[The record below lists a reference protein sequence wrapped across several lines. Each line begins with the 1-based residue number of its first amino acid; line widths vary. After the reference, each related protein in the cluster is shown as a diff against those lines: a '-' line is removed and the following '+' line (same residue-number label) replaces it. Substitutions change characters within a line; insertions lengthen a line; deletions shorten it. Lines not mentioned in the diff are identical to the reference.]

1 MFRRITSA
9 REPKANAG
17 KVNVDNWHVPVPID
31 GAETDV
37 EL

>member
-9 REPKANAG
+9 REPKANAE
-17 KVNVDNWHVPVPID
+17 KVNVESWHVPGPID

>member
-1 MFRRITSA
+1 MFHQITSA

-17 KVNVDNWHVPVPID
+17 KVNVEHWHVPVSID